1 MKIKKL
7 EKEIQVLHQK
17 TNINFEHCK
26 LQPDDICSPCLCVD
40 HEKLLTIIKS
50 YCDCQNLQPK
60 RDWLEHKQVGR
71 KINGVY
77 KIHQNIFKTIQIY
90 WDQTTDGAE
99 ASIFEDKIE
108 HIMHYMVLF
117 YVWTKFINK

>member
-1 MKIKKL
+1 M
-7 EKEIQVLHQK
+7 
-17 TNINFEHCK
+17 
-26 LQPDDICSPCLCVD
+26 D

-60 RDWLEHKQVGR
+60 RDWLEHKQVDR

-99 ASIFEDKIE
+99 ANISEDKIE
-108 HIMHYMVLF
+108 HIMRYMVLF